1 MDWAVVFKIAN
12 LMALT
17 SWVVLIFL
25 PRRWELIQIV
35 PRYVVPLLLSVAYAA
50 LVLVY
55 FAQADGGF
63 DSLEN
68 VKKLFGSD
76 AMVLAGWLHYLAF
89 DLFVGC
95 WIAREADGLGL
106 HRVLQAPVLFLTFM
120 FGPVGYLVFMAVKL
134 FFRQQVK
141 A

>member
-1 MDWAVVFKIAN
+1 MDWAVVFKVAN
-12 LMALT
+12 LMALV
-17 SWVVLIFL
+17 SWMVLIFL
-25 PRRWELIQIV
+25 PRRWEVMQMV
-35 PRYVVPLLLSVAYAA
+35 PRYVVPLLLSAAYAG

-95 WIAREADGLGL
+95 WIAREADEFGL

-120 FGPVGYLVFMAVKL
+120 FGPAGYLVFMAVKL
-134 FFRQQVK
+134 FFRQRVT